1 MSELGNRLQGALT
14 ASRKAQQKDRTLLL
28 GSIVAALR
36 NREIELKRPLTDE
49 DVVDVLRKGVKT
61 RRESVEQFEKGGRT
75 DLASIEK
82 AQIEIIEEFLP
93 ADADPEEIRTAV
105 RQAIAGGAGDVGKVM
120 AQVMPAFK
128 GRADGKVI
136 NQIVRDE
143 LQRA

>member
-1 MSELGNRLQGALT
+1 MSELGDRLQGALT
-14 ASRKAQQKDRTLLL
+14 AARKAQQKDRTLLL
-28 GSIVAALR
+28 GSMVAALR
-36 NREIELKRPLTDE
+36 NREIELKRSLNDD

-61 RRESVEQFEKGGRT
+61 RRESIEQFEKGGRT

-82 AQIEIIEEFLP
+82 SQIGIIEEFLP
-93 ADADPEEIRTAV
+93 ADVDPEEIRTAV

>member
-1 MSELGNRLQGALT
+1 MQGALT

-49 DVVDVLRKGVKT
+49 DVVDVPRKGVKT

-82 AQIEIIEEFLP
+82 AQIAIIEEFLP

>member
-1 MSELGNRLQGALT
+1 MSELGDRLQGALT

-82 AQIEIIEEFLP
+82 AQIAIIEEFLP
-93 ADADPEEIRTAV
+93 ADANPEEIRTAV

>member
-1 MSELGNRLQGALT
+1 MSELADRLQGALT
-14 ASRKAQQKDRTLLL
+14 AARKAQQKDRVLLL
-28 GSIVAALR
+28 GSMVAALR
-36 NREIELKRPLTDE
+36 NREIEVERSLTDD

-82 AQIEIIEEFLP
+82 AQIGIIGEFLP

-105 RQAIAGGAGDVGKVM
+105 RQAISGGAGDVGKVM

>member
-1 MSELGNRLQGALT
+1 MSELGDRLQGALT

-82 AQIEIIEEFLP
+82 AQIAIIEEFLP

-105 RQAIAGGAGDVGKVM
+105 RHAIAGGAGDVGKVM

>member
-82 AQIEIIEEFLP
+82 AQIAIIEEFLP

>member
-36 NREIELKRPLTDE
+36 NREIELKGPLTDE

-82 AQIEIIEEFLP
+82 AQIAIIEEFLP

-105 RQAIAGGAGDVGKVM
+105 RHAIAGGAGDVGKVM